1 LPLLDIDNLSAGYGG
16 KTILDG
22 LSLSAERGDVVSL
35 IGPSGSGKSTLLRV
49 LIGLTPPTGGS
60 VRIGGE
66 AINYADKAGLK
77 ALRRR
82 MSIVFQQFNLFQN
95 MSVLDNLTL
104 APVRTLGVARAE
116 AEARARD
123 LLANV
128 GLADK
133 AGSYPDQL
141 SGGQQQRVAI
151 ARALAMQP
159 EILLLDEVTSAL
171 DPERVGEVLE
181 TIRSLART
189 GITMLLV
196 SHEMAFVREI
206 STKVV
211 MMDAGRVVEQGSPAA
226 IFETPSEA
234 RTKSFMQAI
243 IRH

>member
-1 LPLLDIDNLSAGYGG
+1 MPLLDIDNLSAGYGG

-49 LIGLTPPTGGS
+49 LIGLTPPTGGT

-66 AINYADKAGLK
+66 AISYADKAGLK
-77 ALRRR
+77 SLRRR

-181 TIRSLART
+181 TIRSLAST

-226 IFETPSEA
+226 IFKTPTQA